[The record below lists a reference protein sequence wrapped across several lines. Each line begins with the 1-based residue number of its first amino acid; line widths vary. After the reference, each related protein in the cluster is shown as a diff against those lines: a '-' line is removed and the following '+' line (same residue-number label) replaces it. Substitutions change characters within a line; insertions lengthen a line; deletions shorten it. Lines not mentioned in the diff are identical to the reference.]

1 MLLVMMKALKD
12 FRAAALAVV
21 LVLAACATW
30 RWSGSPPRDER
41 TANAPLAGRSADG
54 ELHPRPVETPPEIE
68 LRLSTAPAAVK
79 PQVIVPPTPAEKL
92 KTAVYPADLG
102 PETVDVSGYP
112 PRIRTDYQIYARVC
126 AKCHTLARANYSQHV
141 ERAWWRLYIT
151 RMRAR
156 AAWKGSRLSRDEV
169 RAILDFLSH
178 DSRVRK
184 RERRKEF
191 EKTTAE
197 LERRFDAE
205 LALRLQRLQKGRSV
219 LDGR

>member
-1 MLLVMMKALKD
+1 MMKAPND

-41 TANAPLAGRSADG
+41 AANAPLAARSSGG
-54 ELHPRPVETPPEIE
+54 ELHPRPVETSPEIA
-68 LRLSTAPAAVK
+68 LRLSTAPASAK
-79 PQVIVPPTPAEKL
+79 PQVVVPPTPLEKL
-92 KTAVYPADLG
+92 KAAAYPADLG

-112 PRIRTDYQIYARVC
+112 PKIRADYQVYARVC
-126 AKCHTLARANYSQHV
+126 AQCHTLARANYSQHV

-156 AAWKGSRLSRDEV
+156 AAWKGSRLSRDET

-178 DSRVRK
+178 DSRARK

-205 LALRLQRLQKGRSV
+205 MSLRLQRLQKGRSV